1 MQAAAPHF
9 PFSNHPKI
17 DRKSLSIKETS
28 LSYSSLPTTPRR
40 MSHPLAKRS
49 DSSLPTPPRS
59 PTGIKPTDPQQLGD
73 IEALK
78 TTSATTSP
86 SLHGGQG
93 AFGPMTP
100 SDGLNQTAYFPA
112 ITPVQSSDPLLLATK
127 LQTEE
132 TISALRKRKNGG
144 KTGAFYSK
152 QNAHIASL
160 LKSMDQH
167 ILEAEEE
174 EDSNRLA
181 VRTHSKLL
189 LSHSY

>member
-1 MQAAAPHF
+1 
-9 PFSNHPKI
+9 
-17 DRKSLSIKETS
+17 
-28 LSYSSLPTTPRR
+28 

-59 PTGIKPTDPQQLGD
+59 PTGIKPTDPQALGD

-112 ITPVQSSDPLLLATK
+112 ITPIQSSDPLLLATK

-181 VRTHSKLL
+181 VRSPSSKLS
-189 LSHSY
+189 LSPPRTDISLSLVV